1 MLFARILNPWC
12 VPVLFLAAGLLASR
26 LRTEIAWRMVEGMA
40 VAAFAVAISVIAG
53 AAVNGG
59 GDVPGL
65 GLLLLISFL
74 GWVII
79 RFSRRYLQGEPGQER
94 YILALNLT
102 LASVATVAATR
113 HLGVMA
119 AAWVASSLSLH
130 QLLTFY
136 RDRPAALIV
145 AHKKFLVS
153 RLADVCLVGALLL
166 IHGEVGALDLT
177 VLESHLTRTA
187 MVPTAV
193 QAAMLLIALAA
204 ILKSAQLPIHGWLI
218 QVMEAPTPVSALLH
232 AGIVNLGGFMLI
244 RLALPLSGST
254 VAQAVL
260 VLVGSASAVVAGL
273 VMMTRI
279 SIKVRLAWS
288 TCAQMGFMLMECGLG
303 LYEIA
308 FLHLLAHSL
317 YKAHAFLTAG
327 EAVLDT
333 RNRRMMPTTPV
344 GPAGPVLVWRLAS
357 TVLVLA
363 MVFALARLSVVWL
376 NAHPIP
382 WLALFIVG
390 LGVAPLWWGEPG
402 KPGLIVRGAAFSA
415 GLVILYAVWHW
426 IFGEIARLPGSSG
439 NQWLAVWS
447 ATAFGLLYVL
457 QAWLLAYPL
466 GWLARTLYPWAYY
479 GFYLDERFTR
489 LTFRLWP
496 VRLPELPRASTMNTL
511 SGETA

>member
-1 MLFARILNPWC
+1 MLFAQILTPWC
-12 VPVLFLAAGLLASR
+12 VPVLFLAASLLASR
-26 LRTEIAWRMVEGMA
+26 LRTEIAWRAVEGLA
-40 VAAFAVAISVIAG
+40 VTAFAVAVSVVAG

-79 RFSRRYLQGEPGQER
+79 RFSRRYLQGEPGQAR
-94 YILALNLT
+94 YIFALNIT

-113 HLGVMA
+113 HLGVMV

-136 RDRPAALIV
+136 RDRPTALIV

-153 RLADVCLVGALLL
+153 RLADVCLVGALFL
-166 IHGEVGALDLT
+166 IHREVGALNLT
-177 VLESHLTRTA
+177 VLESYLARTA

-193 QAAMLLIALAA
+193 QVAMLLISLAV

-254 VAQAVL
+254 VAQVVL
-260 VLVGSASAVVAGL
+260 VIVGSASAVAAGL

-333 RNRRMMPTTPV
+333 RNRRMMPSTPV
-344 GPAGPVLVWRLAS
+344 GHAGPVLVWRL
-357 TVLVLA
+357 LA
-363 MVFALARLSVVWL
+363 AALAVGMAFALNRLSVDWL
-376 NAHPIP
+376 GVHSIP

-402 KPGLIVRGAAFSA
+402 RPGLVVKGALFSA
-415 GLVILYAVWHW
+415 ALVLLYAVWHR
-426 IFGEIARLPGSSG
+426 IFGSVVAEVGVS
-439 NQWLAVWS
+439 QWLVIWS
-447 ATAFGLLYVL
+447 AIAFGLLYL
-457 QAWLLAYPL
+457 TQTWLLAYPL
-466 GWLARTLYPWAYY
+466 GRLSKTLYPWAYY

-489 LTFRLWP
+489 LAFRLWP
-496 VRLPELPRASTMNTL
+496 VRLAEIPKTSPLNRL
-511 SGETA
+511 SGEIA